1 METYNIKHTLKEF
14 CTLGRPSNYV
24 CLFLSVLISFFIG
37 LREIDLLNLAYEEKI
52 DLYPIYVEYSS
63 AFWATAW
70 ALFAYSL
77 TLPLIRVKT
86 KPFGNRVS
94 IIGFAV
100 LGALFVTLLIFI
112 VTHWQGTEA
121 SNQDDMISI
130 VGLILASIVA
140 IFGWFVQ
147 YQVSRHNN
155 RINHSL
161 NVLLQT
167 RLSEEFQRHSR
178 ASSKTYPNRKFSVIP
193 PEDVDYYF
201 NGDVEANSCQTQ
213 QQKVEA
219 ISAQIYII
227 NHYEFLSCGIESNV
241 LDEELLYKT
250 LAGIILR
257 QIERSE
263 HIIKHSKSISPKT
276 FEHLLKIKARWA
288 ARHHFESHGN
298 KKGAN

>member
-1 METYNIKHTLKEF
+1 M
-14 CTLGRPSNYV
+14 
-24 CLFLSVLISFFIG
+24 ISFFIG
-37 LREIDLLNLAYEEKI
+37 LREVDLFNLTNGERIA
-52 DLYPIYVEYSS
+52 LHPVYVEYSLV
-63 AFWATAW
+63 FWSIAW
-70 ALFAYSL
+70 ASFAYSL
-77 TLPLIRVKT
+77 TLPLIKVKT
-86 KPFGNRVS
+86 KPFGNRFS
-94 IIGFAV
+94 LFGFAV
-100 LGALFVTLLIFI
+100 LGMLFVTLLIFI
-112 VTHWQGTEA
+112 VTNWQSTA
-121 SNQDDMISI
+121 TNNQEEMISI

-178 ASSKTYPNRKFSVIP
+178 ASSRTYPNRKFSVIP
-193 PEDVDYYF
+193 TEDIDFYF
-201 NGDVEANSCQTQ
+201 SGDVEGSSCPKQ
-213 QQKVEA
+213 QQKVKA

-263 HIIKHSKSISPKT
+263 HIINHSKSISPKT
-276 FEHLLKIKARWA
+276 FEHLLKIKERWA
-288 ARHHFESHGN
+288 TRHHFESHGN
-298 KKGAN
+298 NKTAD